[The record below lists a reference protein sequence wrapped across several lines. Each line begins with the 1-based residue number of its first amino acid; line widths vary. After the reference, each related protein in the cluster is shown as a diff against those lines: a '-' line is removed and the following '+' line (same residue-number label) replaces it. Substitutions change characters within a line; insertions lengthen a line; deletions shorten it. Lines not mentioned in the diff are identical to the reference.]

1 MLLDATGKQAR
12 GVRYLDLDG
21 NAHEVSARVVIAG
34 GGAWETPRLMLRS
47 GIANSSDLVGRY
59 LMYHF
64 QTFVIG
70 QFPFRLHGHRG
81 RAVTHLHDDHMIVD
95 DDALV
100 RSGLVLILG
109 GVADIDVVGQA
120 VDGRDGV
127 AAVRAHRP
135 DIVLMDISMPGMDG
149 VALIRAAQALRPR
162 LPAILL
168 TGYAGAGAALAVGGA
183 VSGSFSLLQKP
194 VSAVQ
199 LADRISALLAE
210 QFV

>member
-1 MLLDATGKQAR
+1 MSTKKENPKPKAKSRILLVDDDPLVRGVLAAQLDDLGYAVAVAPDAASALALLDA
-12 GVRYLDLDG
+12 DG
-21 NAHEVSARVVIAG
+21 GTVSLLV
-34 GGAWETPRLMLRS
+34 
-47 GIANSSDLVGRY
+47 SDL
-59 LMYHF
+59 
-64 QTFVIG
+64 T
-70 QFPFRLHGHRG
+70 
-81 RAVTHLHDDHMIVD
+81 
-95 DDALV
+95 
-100 RSGLVLILG
+100 
-109 GVADIDVVGQA
+109 
-120 VDGRDGV
+120 
-127 AAVRAHRP
+127 
-135 DIVLMDISMPGMDG
+135 MPGMDG